1 MKARL
6 IIAMAIGALISMIF
20 LAVPSL
26 RDGTSPWASLELPG
40 MVAALLVWGTHG
52 IGGSDILAMAVM
64 WAVNAAVYS
73 LVALAVVSVLKISN

>member
-26 RDGTSPWASLELPG
+26 RNGISAWAFLEFPG
-40 MVAALLVWGTHG
+40 MVAVFLAGPFR
-52 IGGSDILAMAVM
+52 SDILFSALA
-64 WAVNAAVYS
+64 WAVNAVVYS
-73 LVALAVVSVLKISN
+73 LVALTVLSILKISN

>member
-26 RDGTSPWASLELPG
+26 RDGTSAWAFLELPG
-40 MVAALLVWGTHG
+40 MIAVLLAGPPS
-52 IGGSDILAMAVM
+52 SDILFSALA
-64 WAVNAAVYS
+64 WAVNAIAYS
-73 LVALAVVSVLKISN
+73 LVALAVLSILSILKISN